1 MRPFLAVA
9 GALALLSTSPLQ
21 AGPRHPTP
29 RRLGP
34 VRPAGPSDPAAQDL
48 LKRMLQAENSLALT
62 GDQVTT
68 VSRDGLDVSS
78 EQQVMRAGARA
89 LRLVYMRPPRL
100 AGEEILDNGRFYCHL
115 IPAKDTLEL
124 SPSRIGNL
132 RVRVPQVIGQIRSG
146 RLIAQTVG
154 QDVVA
159 GHDCIVVQV
168 ATRSAAAVPWRR
180 FWIDPT
186 NGAQLRIEQYSA
198 SGQLQSASYYTEISY
213 NPAFDR
219 FTFRLPNAGSRVIER
234 GFAAPSLTLD
244 QVRSEA
250 GAPVPAPSYV
260 PEGFHFQAGSVSDAH
275 GRKVL
280 ELRYV
285 NGVNVLSVFETSD
298 TPGSGPSRME
308 HPRQG
313 VLFGRQAGMK
323 VVVIGNLN
331 DAEIERVLTSLR

>member
-1 MRPFLAVA
+1 M
-9 GALALLSTSPLQ
+9 
-21 AGPRHPTP
+21 
-29 RRLGP
+29 
-34 VRPAGPSDPAAQDL
+34 RPAGPSDSAAQDL

-89 LRLVYMRPPRL
+89 LRLVYVRPPRL

-115 IPAKDTLEL
+115 IPTKDTLEL

-159 GHDCIVVQV
+159 GHDCVVVQV
-168 ATRSAAAVPWRR
+168 AAQSAAAVPWRR

-186 NGAQLRIEQYSA
+186 NGAQLRIEQYGA
-198 SGQLQSASYYTEISY
+198 DGQLQSASYYTQVTY
-213 NPAFDR
+213 NPVFDGS
-219 FTFRLPNAGSRVIER
+219 TFRLPNAGSRVIER

-244 QVRSEA
+244 QVRSQA
-250 GAPVPAPSYV
+250 GVPVPTPSDV
-260 PEGFHFQAGSVSDAH
+260 PEGFHFQAGSVSDAR
-275 GRKVL
+275 GRKVIQ
-280 ELRYV
+280 LRYV
-285 NGVNVLSVFETSD
+285 NGVNVLSVFETPD
-298 TPGSGPSRME
+298 TLGGGPSRME

-313 VLFGRQAGMK
+313 VLYGRQAGMK
-323 VVVIGNLN
+323 VVVIANLN
-331 DAEIERVLTSLR
+331 SGQLEQVLTSLR